1 MAESLRIEGL
11 TQLNATLRALPERL
25 EKNVVLGAL
34 RAAAQVIRKDA
45 MARVPVLQNPHPNRK
60 PGTVRRAITVRRS
73 RTTKN
78 SVYVGVAGL
87 SRKSIAAFKA
97 SGAQNG
103 AVNPDDPYYW
113 IFLEFGTAKMP
124 AKPFLRPAF
133 EAKKF
138 EALRRFEEY
147 LKKRLVKEALK
158 LAREQGLRQAA

>member
-1 MAESLRIEGL
+1 MADKIRINGL
-11 TQLNATLRALPERL
+11 TQLNATLRQLPERL
-25 EKNVVLGAL
+25 ERNAILGAL
-34 RAAAQVIRKDA
+34 RAAGQVIRKDA
-45 MARVPVLQNPHPNRK
+45 MSRVPVLSQPHPHRK
-60 PGTVRRAITVRRS
+60 PGTVRRNITVKRS
-73 RTTKN
+73 RKARN

-87 SRKSIAAFKA
+87 GRKSIAAFKA
-97 SGAQNG
+97 VGGKKGAN
-103 AVNPDDPYYW
+103 NPDDPFYW

-158 LAREQGLRQAA
+158 LAREQGMRQAA